1 MNMKIEKTSAEIAG
15 YEFEI
20 CWPNTGEQLVPV
32 KDLKVLYLNSN
43 IKPFSI

>member
-1 MNMKIEKTSAEIAG
+1 MIIEKTSAGIAG

-20 CWPNTGEQLVPV
+20 CSPNTGEQLVPV
-32 KDLKVLYLNSN
+32 KDFKFLYLNSN